1 MTTYRYQNQDQW
13 DFITEPDRIDIT
25 DYVHTFVRAY
35 NKKYDVKLKT
45 GYLGGAEYLKG
56 LLNASQDKVVPYL
69 EKLEGLFYWNSQKV
83 DFVPSNLGENK
94 GYLFYFICAYCDSR
108 VKLLFR
114 RKICEQPACRTCCDI
129 GYKPTQSR
137 RQVRRLSRLIHKPY
151 LHSEDKQAL
160 IKYAGITK
168 EDIPEDLEREKE
180 NNDTET
186 AIETPKAWQEKKEM
200 PLDKPAEPTKPLA
213 QIIYRKT
220 PTNSEYGKYADF

>member
-1 MTTYRYQNQDQW
+1 MA
-13 DFITEPDRIDIT
+13 EPDRINIT

-35 NKKYDVKLKT
+35 NKKYGVKLKT

-83 DFVPSNLGENK
+83 DFMPSNLGENK

-137 RQVRRLSRLIHKPY
+137 RQVRRLSRLIHKKY

-168 EDIPEDLEREKE
+168 EDILEDLGSETG
-180 NNDTET
+180 TET
-186 AIETPKAWQEKKEM
+186 GTELPKAWQDKKEM
-200 PLDKPAEPTKPLA
+200 SLNKPVQPPKPLA
-213 QIIYRKT
+213 QIIKRNIPNFGYGE
-220 PTNSEYGKYADF
+220 EYAEF

>member
-1 MTTYRYQNQDQW
+1 MTIYRYPNQDQW
-13 DFITEPDRIDIT
+13 DFTAEPDRINIT

-35 NKKYDVKLKT
+35 NKKYGVKLKT
-45 GYLGGAEYLKG
+45 GYLGGAEYLKR
-56 LLNASQDKVVPYL
+56 LLNASQDKVAPYL
-69 EKLEGLFYWNSQKV
+69 EKLEGLFYWNSQRV

-114 RKICEQPACRTCCDI
+114 RKIGEQPACRTCRDI

-137 RQVRRLSRLIHKPY
+137 RQVRRLSRLIHKKY

-168 EDIPEDLEREKE
+168 EDIPTDLETE
-180 NNDTET
+180 NNGTET
-186 AIETPKAWQEKKEM
+186 ATETPIAWQDKKEM
-200 PLDKPAEPTKPLA
+200 PLNKPAEPPKRAMA

-220 PTNSEYGKYADF
+220 PINLGDGGYDKF